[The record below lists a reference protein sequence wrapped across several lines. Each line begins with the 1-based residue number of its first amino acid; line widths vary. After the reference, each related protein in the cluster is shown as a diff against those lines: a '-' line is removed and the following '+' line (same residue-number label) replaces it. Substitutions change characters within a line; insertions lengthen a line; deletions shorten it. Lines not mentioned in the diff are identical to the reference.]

1 MNILS
6 LAISRPKTVRKV
18 LVILGI
24 LLIAANL
31 RAPIT
36 SLAPL
41 LNLIRDSFAL
51 SAAAA
56 GILTTL
62 PLLVFAVVSPFAA
75 LVAREYGTER
85 VLFGAL
91 LLVAGGILLRSMD
104 AVWCLYLGT
113 CLIGAGIALGNV
125 LLPSLLKRDFPDRIA
140 TLTGAYSLS
149 MGLAAALA
157 SASMIPLAQVSGSGW
172 PWALG
177 ALLVLPLAALLVW
190 LPQLRSPTAPA
201 RATSTL
207 PHGGR
212 IWHSALAWQV
222 ALFLG
227 LNSFIYYVV
236 VGWLPAILAAAGY
249 SAAAAGTLHGLMQ
262 LATAIPGLMLGLA
275 VRRTR
280 DQRGL
285 AIGVSLLTA
294 AGLAGLLWLPG
305 WAMLWTLL
313 FGFGSGATFI
323 LGLTF
328 VSLRA
333 SSAHQAAALSGMAQ
347 CIGYLLAAVGP
358 PTVGA
363 LYDAFASWSIPLA
376 GCALLSIV
384 MACVGSLA
392 GRAIQIKPVPAVQ
405 QRPSI

>member
-6 LAISRPKTVRKV
+6 LSNWRSKTAAKT
-18 LVILGI
+18 LLILGI

-41 LNLIRDSFAL
+41 LNPIRESFTL

-56 GILTTL
+56 GMLTTL
-62 PLLVFAVVSPFAA
+62 PLLVFAAMSPFAS
-75 LVAREYGTER
+75 LIAREYGTER
-85 VLFGAL
+85 TLFGAL
-91 LLVAGGILLRSMD
+91 LLIAGGILLRSMD

-113 CLIGAGIALGNV
+113 CIIGIGIAIGNV

-157 SASMIPLAQVSGSGW
+157 SAAMVPLAHVSGSSW

-177 ALLVLPLAALLVW
+177 ALMVLPLAALLVW
-190 LPQLRSPTAPA
+190 MPQLRSHTAPA
-201 RATSTL
+201 SNTAIP

-212 IWHSALAWQV
+212 VWHSALAWQV

-236 VGWLPAILAAAGY
+236 IGWLPAILAATGY
-249 SAAAAGTLHGLMQ
+249 SAAEAGTLHGLLQ
-262 LATAIPGLMLGLA
+262 LATAIPGLVLGIA

-294 AGLAGLLWLPG
+294 TSLAGLLWFPSF
-305 WAMLWTLL
+305 AMLWALL
-313 FGFGSGATFI
+313 FGFGTGATFI

-328 VSLRA
+328 VSLRTNN
-333 SSAHQAAALSGMAQ
+333 AHQTAALSGMAQ

-358 PTVGA
+358 PSVGA
-363 LYDAFASWSIPLA
+363 LYDAYTSWSIPLV
-376 GCALLSIV
+376 GCALLSIA
-384 MACVGSLA
+384 MAWMGSLA
-392 GRAIQIKPVPAVQ
+392 GRAIQIKPA
-405 QRPSI
+405 PSVN